1 MMEVSAVIKFKAE
14 LVEVEEMEYCEICGG
29 DILAEGWEIKASC
42 GERHEPVFF
51 ICTGCVSKD
60 DLKAFL
66 R

>member
-14 LVEVEEMEYCEICGG
+14 LVEVENMETCEICEGE
-29 DILAEGWEIKASC
+29 IFTKGWEIKASC
-42 GERHEPVFF
+42 GKTCEPVFF

-66 R
+66 W